1 MSWSRTFSHKRNVAL
16 LLSSVMVLTIIS
28 TLISRR
34 VVGRIG
40 ESFSSIYKDR
50 LLPAV
55 DLLYLNENLHGKRLL
70 LERHLL
76 APDGQ
81 ESAAISDQLK
91 RFDYKIDSLVQD
103 LRQTYLT
110 PEEVGYLQ
118 AFTRSQTEY
127 ARLEADILRR
137 VEANDRAGA
146 TTVFTRDGGTVF
158 RETTVHLNELA
169 HLQTV
174 EGEELL
180 HGVQDEAAYL
190 YVITALQI
198 GLCLVIGVL
207 VASLLWDVFLH
218 DRHPETKE
226 ETTYLRQ

>member
-1 MSWSRTFSHKRNVAL
+1 MSWSRIFSHKLNVAL
-16 LLSSVMVLTIIS
+16 LLSSVMILTIIS

-81 ESAAISDQLK
+81 ESAVVRDRLE
-91 RFDYKIDSLVQD
+91 RFDYQIDSLVQD

-110 PEEVGYLQ
+110 PEEVGYLR

-127 ARLEADILRR
+127 ARLEREILTR
-137 VEANDRAGA
+137 VDANDRAGA
-146 TTVFTRDGGTVF
+146 TTLFTRDGGTVF

-180 HGVQDEAAYL
+180 EGAQDEASYL

-198 GLCLVIGVL
+198 GLCLIIGVL
-207 VASLLWDVFLH
+207 VVILIWDVLMSSS
-218 DRHPETKE
+218 RQRE
-226 ETTYLRQ
+226 EQTYLRQ